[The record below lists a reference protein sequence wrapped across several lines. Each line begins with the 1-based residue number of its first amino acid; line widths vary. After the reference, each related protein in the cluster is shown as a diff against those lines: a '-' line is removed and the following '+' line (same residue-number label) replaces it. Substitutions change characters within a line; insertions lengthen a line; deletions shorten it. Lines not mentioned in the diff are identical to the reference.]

1 MNNLIYYVVSANF
14 LMLIINYLIILAIN
28 MDIINEK
35 LKNKKDKDERHI

>member
-14 LMLIINYLIILAIN
+14 LMTIFGLLFLAFN